1 MHLMSGSNS
10 PSNRRPVGDFRTRPD
25 RNPGDRQPWK
35 NPTKLD
41 LSALDDHFA
50 ATPVIAGTCT
60 PARPITLPRITLMA
74 KSNTV
79 QIKLVSTADTGFF
92 YVTKKNARA
101 QTTKLELN
109 KYDPVVRKHVPF
121 KEAKIK

>member
-1 MHLMSGSNS
+1 LTAAGLLSILPPLIGPYRGLS
-10 PSNRRPVGDFRTRPD
+10 
-25 RNPGDRQPWK
+25 RNK
-35 NPTKLD
+35 
-41 LSALDDHFA
+41 
-50 ATPVIAGTCT
+50 
-60 PARPITLPRITLMA
+60 LMA

-79 QIKLVSTADTGFF
+79 QIRLVSTADTGFF

>member
-1 MHLMSGSNS
+1 
-10 PSNRRPVGDFRTRPD
+10 
-25 RNPGDRQPWK
+25 
-35 NPTKLD
+35 
-41 LSALDDHFA
+41 
-50 ATPVIAGTCT
+50 
-60 PARPITLPRITLMA
+60 MA

-109 KYDPVVRKHVPF
+109 KYDPVVRKHVPVQGSQDQIATRF
-121 KEAKIK
+121 VPP